1 MNVWILDRAPA
12 PAQVRPERERGQ
24 DRVGHA
30 SEWIDPES
38 ADWFATSNLEL
49 SQGPEPAEPEAVR
62 APELDHWFG

>member
-49 SQGPEPAEPEAVR
+49 GDGPQSAESAQTRPA
-62 APELDHWFG
+62 ELDHWFG